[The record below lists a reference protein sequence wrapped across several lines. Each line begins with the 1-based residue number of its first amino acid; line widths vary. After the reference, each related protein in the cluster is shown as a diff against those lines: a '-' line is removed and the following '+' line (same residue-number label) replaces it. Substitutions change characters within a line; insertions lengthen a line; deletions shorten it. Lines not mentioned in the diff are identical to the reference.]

1 MIRVLIA
8 DDHAI
13 VRQGLRSVLA
23 FEPDLEVIGEACN
36 GEEALRLSQQLQPDV
51 VILDL
56 NMPVVNG
63 LEAARLIR
71 QTPPVPGIVVLTIHD
86 DREYVLE
93 AMRSGVTGYCLKD
106 VEPVLLVQAIRQ
118 ANDGVAYVDPGLM
131 GALTSQ
137 AGVTEG
143 LTSRE
148 MEVLGM
154 IAQGLSNR
162 EIAEKLYIS
171 EKTCKNHVSSIFAK
185 IGVGDRTQAALY
197 AIRQGWV
204 KVRPLSR
211 DAEQDA

>member
-23 FEPDLEVIGEACN
+23 FESDLEVIGEAAN
-36 GEEALRLSQQLQPDV
+36 GDEAVRLTREMEPDV

-56 NMPVVNG
+56 NMPVVGG

-71 QTPPVPGIVVLTIHD
+71 RQPPVPGIVVLTIHD

-93 AMRSGVTGYCLKD
+93 AMRAGVTGYCLKD
-106 VEPVLLVQAIRQ
+106 VEPSILVQAIRQ
-118 ANDGVAYVDPGLM
+118 AAEGIAYVDPGLM
-131 GALTSQ
+131 GALSTQ
-137 AGVTEG
+137 AGVMEG

-148 MEVLGM
+148 MEVLSM
-154 IAQGLSNR
+154 IAQGLSNK
-162 EIAEKLYIS
+162 EISEKLFIS
-171 EKTCKNHVSSIFAK
+171 EKTCKNHISSIFAK
-185 IGVGDRTQAALY
+185 INVSDRTQAALY

-211 DAEQDA
+211 EAEQDA

>member
-23 FEPDLEVIGEACN
+23 FEPDLEVVGEAGN
-36 GEEALRLSQQLQPDV
+36 GEEALRLSQELQPDV

-63 LEAARLIR
+63 LEAARLMR
-71 QTPPVPGIVVLTIHD
+71 QTAHVPGIVVLTIHD

-106 VEPVLLVQAIRQ
+106 VEPALLVQAIRQ

-162 EIAEKLYIS
+162 EISEKLYIS

-211 DAEQDA
+211 GAEQGA